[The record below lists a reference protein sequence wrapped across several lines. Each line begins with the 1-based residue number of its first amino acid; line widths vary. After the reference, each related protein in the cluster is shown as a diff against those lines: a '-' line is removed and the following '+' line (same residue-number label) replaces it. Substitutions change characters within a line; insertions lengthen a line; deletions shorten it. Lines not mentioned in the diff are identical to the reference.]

1 MVIKQ
6 NNVPEIHIEVL
17 LVELFI
23 ALDETFVEKLL
34 ILLKAGTHFRR
45 CTFSLTLSKSVIYAL
60 P

>member
-1 MVIKQ
+1 MVIKK

-23 ALDETFVEKLL
+23 ALDEAFVEKLL
-34 ILLKAGTHFRR
+34 ILFEAGTHFRR
-45 CTFSLTLSKSVIYAL
+45 CTVGLALSKSIIYAL